1 MVKLY
6 DEDKIFNHVLNSL
19 KINPEESVFIDDKEK
34 NLIFSKKLGIN
45 TILFKDYNQLKEE
58 LSLNLVNIN

>member
-34 NLIFSKKLGIN
+34 NLIFAKKLGIK
-45 TILFKDYNQLKEE
+45 TILFKNFNQLKEE
-58 LSLNLVNIN
+58 LSLCLVNVG